1 MPHVIIKMY
10 PGTSEELKVKIA
22 QEITK
27 TLIKNADK
35 PEEAVSIA
43 ITEVAEDVWMDEVYA
58 KEILPNMENLYK
70 KPGY

>member
-10 PGTSEELKVKIA
+10 PGTSEEQKEKIA
-22 QEITK
+22 QEIT
-27 TLIKNADK
+27 TILMINADK

-43 ITEVAEDVWMDEVYA
+43 ITEVAEDAWMEEVYA
-58 KEILPNMENLYK
+58 KEIEPNKKKLYK

>member
-10 PGTSEELKVKIA
+10 PGTSEEQKEKIA
-22 QEITK
+22 QEIT
-27 TLIKNADK
+27 TILMINADK

-43 ITEVAEDVWMDEVYA
+43 ITEVPEDAWMDEVYA
-58 KEILPNMENLYK
+58 KEIEPNKEKLYK

>member
-10 PGTSEELKVKIA
+10 PGTSEEQKEKIA
-22 QEITK
+22 QEIT
-27 TLIKNADK
+27 TILMINADK

-43 ITEVAEDVWMDEVYA
+43 IIEVAEDAWMEEVYS

>member
-1 MPHVIIKMY
+1 MPHVNIKMY
-10 PGTSEELKVKIA
+10 PGTSEEQKEKIA
-22 QEITK
+22 QEIT
-27 TLIKNADK
+27 TILIKNADK

-43 ITEVAEDVWMDEVYA
+43 ITEVAEDTWMNEVYS

>member
-10 PGTSEELKVKIA
+10 PGTSKEQKEKIA
-22 QEITK
+22 QEITAV
-27 TLIKNADK
+27 LMKNADK

-43 ITEVAEDVWMDEVYA
+43 ITEVAEDAWMNEVYA
-58 KEILPNMENLYK
+58 KEILPNMEKLFK